1 MKIYFARHC
10 STSSNIAHR
19 VMGARVDEPL
29 SNVGEEQARQFADQ
43 LDLDFTVL
51 FASPMRRAVQTAE
64 YIRDK
69 LKLVINVDSRLIE
82 RDMGTLSG
90 HTWPEI
96 EAMTSGALSYAR
108 LKEEKELDY
117 SAYGGENIALV
128 RSRIAGF
135 LNHVKAQYGDQKVLV
150 VTHGGIIRCMYNHFS
165 QASYPPDL
173 HNASLHEFII

>member
-90 HTWPEI
+90 HT
-96 EAMTSGALSYAR
+96 
-108 LKEEKELDY
+108 
-117 SAYGGENIALV
+117 
-128 RSRIAGF
+128 
-135 LNHVKAQYGDQKVLV
+135 
-150 VTHGGIIRCMYNHFS
+150 
-165 QASYPPDL
+165 
-173 HNASLHEFII
+173 